1 MIDILDM
8 LIIITLN
15 NVITDYMYTP
25 FHLPFELLSDLEFL
39 VWAVQSK
46 RGWCYMYL
54 PDKSLFNPLIPG
66 TFCKKC
72 VFWTFWC
79 FLSWISAKLALIWS
93 KMHLQLNS
101 FPFLPPASHFTTLWL
116 GYAQKSKFWTRKWP
130 MSLGFSIFGIFFS
143 PSSFLLFFSVCCSDW
158 PSTGLACS

>member
-1 MIDILDM
+1 MPLRKQ
-8 LIIITLN
+8 
-15 NVITDYMYTP
+15 VC
-25 FHLPFELLSDLEFL
+25 HLALKNRLAVARRKPATIVGRTQQVQFTESNYFTNKLHWTHWLL
-39 VWAVQSK
+39 K
-46 RGWCYMYL
+46 RFA
-54 PDKSLFNPLIPG
+54 KNAF
-66 TFCKKC
+66 
-72 VFWTFWC
+72 FWTFWC

-143 PSSFLLFFSVCCSDW
+143 PSSFLLFFSVSCSDW